1 MGRKSPSPILLLTT
15 NLATA
20 PPPPPPLTR
29 DGGRRGR
36 GHSLLTS
43 NLAGERGEKFSP
55 CDVRSAVREGDV
67 REEGRKKL
75 SSFSLRLEWAS
86 GDVIHDE
93 GEEEEAFA
101 AATALDQK

>member
-1 MGRKSPSPILLLTT
+1 M
-15 NLATA
+15 
-20 PPPPPPLTR
+20 
-29 DGGRRGR
+29 
-36 GHSLLTS
+36 
-43 NLAGERGEKFSP
+43 
-55 CDVRSAVREGDV
+55 REGDV

-101 AATALDQK
+101 AATALDQN